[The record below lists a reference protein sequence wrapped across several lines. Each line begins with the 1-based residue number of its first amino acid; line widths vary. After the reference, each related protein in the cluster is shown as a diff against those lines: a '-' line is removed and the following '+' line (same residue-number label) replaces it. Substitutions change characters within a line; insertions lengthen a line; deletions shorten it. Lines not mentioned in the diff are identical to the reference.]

1 MSTIQVDVV
10 SAEESIFSG
19 EATFVALPGEAGELG
34 IMPGHTPLITRIK
47 PGSVRVKLTDGSE
60 EFIFVAGG
68 VLEVQ
73 PKHVTVL
80 SDTAIRGKDLDEAR
94 AEAARREVE
103 EAINN
108 AKGDFD
114 MAAAQAEL
122 AVLAAQVAA
131 LRRLRKKSYT
141 SFAGMS

>member
-94 AEAARREVE
+94 AVAARRDVE
-103 EAINN
+103 EAINK

-131 LRRLRKKSYT
+131 LRRLRKKS
-141 SFAGMS
+141 